1 MNRTIIEGVIALD
14 IADKGKAFGK
24 AGEKA
29 IFIEGA
35 VPGDVVDVE
44 IIKKSK
50 SFDEGRI
57 ARMLT
62 ESPNRAIPFCEH
74 FGICGGC
81 KWQHMKYDAQVF
93 FKEKQVRDSMQR
105 IAKIP
110 DPPVSPILFA
120 PQSTYYRNKMEFTF
134 TNKRYL
140 LTEEMNREEGKDMDG
155 LGFHIPGKF
164 NKVLNLNNCYLQDP
178 RANDIRLFVRDFTRQ
193 HGMSYFDLKQQFG
206 MMRNLIIR
214 NTNFG
219 EWMVIV
225 VFKDDDETLRLRL
238 MEAIKNE
245 FPWLTSLQYVINT
258 KRNDT
263 IFDQEPILYS
273 GKAFIIEQLEDLKF
287 IVGPKSFF
295 QTNSSQA
302 LNLYRITREYAGLTG
317 TEIVYDLYTGT
328 GSIAAFVS
336 AYADKVIGIEYVPEA
351 IADAIE
357 NAKLNNIS
365 NTLFFAGDMKD
376 VLNADFISRHG
387 KPDVIIT
394 DPPRAGMHEDVV
406 KCILASGAEKIVYVS
421 CNPGTQAR
429 DILLLSEKY
438 QVIKMTPV
446 DMFPHTAHVENVAL
460 LELHGHS

>member
-1 MNRTIIEGVIALD
+1 MNRIIVESVLALD

-35 VPGDVVDVE
+35 VPGDVVDV
-44 IIKKSK
+44 IIYKKSK

-57 ARMLT
+57 AKMLT

-81 KWQHMKYDAQVF
+81 KWQHMKYDAQIF
-93 FKEKQVRDSMQR
+93 FKEKQVRDAMQR
-105 IAKIP
+105 IDKIP
-110 DPPVSPILFA
+110 VPPLSPILFA
-120 PQSTYYRNKMEFTF
+120 PQSTHYRNKMEFTF

-140 LTEEMNREEGKDMDG
+140 LTEEMNRDEVKDMDG

-164 NKVLNLNNCYLQDP
+164 NKVLNLNQCYLQDT
-178 RANDIRLFVRDFTRQ
+178 RANDIRLFVREFTRRN
-193 HGMSYFDLKQQFG
+193 GMSYFDLKQQFG

-225 VFKDDDETLRLRL
+225 VFKDDHEALRLSL
-238 MEAIKNE
+238 LDAIKTE

-263 IFDQEPILYS
+263 IHDQETIVYY
-273 GKAFIIEQLEDLKF
+273 GKPFIIEQLENLKF

-295 QTNSSQA
+295 QTNSTQA
-302 LNLYRITREYAGLTG
+302 LNLYRITRDYAGLTG
-317 TEIVYDLYTGT
+317 NEIVYDLYTGT
-328 GSIAAFVS
+328 GTIAAFVAAS
-336 AYADKVIGIEYVPEA
+336 AEKVIGIEYVPEA

-357 NAKLNNIS
+357 NSKLNAIH
-365 NTLFFAGDMKD
+365 NTRFFAGDMKN
-376 VLNADFISRHG
+376 VMTASFIEQHG

-406 KCILASGAEKIVYVS
+406 NCILNSGANKIVYVS

-429 DILLLSEKY
+429 DILLLSSKY
-438 QVIKMTPV
+438 EVVKMTPV

-460 LELHGHS
+460 LEKIL

>member
-1 MNRTIIEGVIALD
+1 MLKRTIIEGVTALD

-44 IIKKSK
+44 IMKKSK

-57 ARMLT
+57 ARILT
-62 ESPNRAIPFCEH
+62 ESPYRTTPFCEH

-81 KWQHMKYDAQVF
+81 KWQHMTYDAQIM
-93 FKEKQVRDSMQR
+93 FKEKQVRDAMER
-105 IAKIP
+105 IAKIVS
-110 DPPVSPILFA
+110 PPISPILGA
-120 PQSTYYRNKMEFTF
+120 PATTHYRNKMEFTF

-140 LTEEMNREEGKDMDG
+140 LSEEMHVEGEKDMDG

-164 NKVLNLNNCYLQDP
+164 NKVLDLKECHLQDT
-178 RANDIRLFVRDFTRQ
+178 RANTIRLFVKAFTKS
-193 HGMSYFDLKQQFG
+193 HGMTYFDLKDQHG

-214 NTNFG
+214 NTNAD

-225 VFKDDDETLRLRL
+225 VFKEDAPELREALL
-238 MEAIKNE
+238 SAIKKE
-245 FPWLTSLQYVINT
+245 FPWITSLQYLINI

-263 IFDQEPILYS
+263 IHDQEPIVYH
-273 GKAFIIEQLEDLKF
+273 GRPYIIEQLENLKF

-295 QTNSSQA
+295 QTNSTQA

-317 TEIVYDLYTGT
+317 NEIVYDLYTGT
-328 GSIAAFVS
+328 GTIAAFIAAS
-336 AYADKVIGIEYVPEA
+336 AKKVIGIEYVPEA
-351 IADAIE
+351 IEDAIQ
-357 NAKLNNIS
+357 NAKLNNIL
-365 NTLFFAGDMKD
+365 NAQFFAGDMKN
-376 VLNADFISRHG
+376 VLTADFIHQHG
-387 KPDVIIT
+387 APNVIIT
-394 DPPRAGMHEDVV
+394 DPPRAGMHEDVIN
-406 KCILASGAEKIVYVS
+406 CILNSGAEKIVYVS

-438 QVIKMTPV
+438 EVVKMTPV

-460 LELHGHS
+460 LRKKSK

>member
-1 MNRTIIEGVIALD
+1 MLKRTIIEGVTALD

-24 AGEKA
+24 HGEKA

-44 IIKKSK
+44 IMKKSK

-57 ARMLT
+57 ARILT
-62 ESPNRAIPFCEH
+62 ESPYRTTPFCEH

-81 KWQHMKYDAQVF
+81 KWQHMTYDAQIL
-93 FKEKQVRDSMQR
+93 FKEKQVRDAMER
-105 IAKIP
+105 IAKIVS
-110 DPPVSPILFA
+110 PPISPILGA
-120 PQSTYYRNKMEFTF
+120 PGTTHYRNKMEFTF

-140 LTEEMNREEGKDMDG
+140 LTEEMHVEGEKDMDG

-164 NKVLNLNNCYLQDP
+164 NKVLDLNDCHLQDN
-178 RANDIRLFVRDFTRQ
+178 RANTIRLFVKAFTKR
-193 HGMSYFDLKQQFG
+193 HGMTYFDLKDQHG

-214 NTNFG
+214 NTTAD

-225 VFKDDDETLRLRL
+225 VFKEDVPELRESL
-238 MEAIKNE
+238 MSAIKNE
-245 FPWLTSLQYVINT
+245 FPWITSLQYVINS

-263 IFDQEPILYS
+263 IHDQEPIVFHGRPY
-273 GKAFIIEQLEDLKF
+273 IIEQLENLKF

-295 QTNSSQA
+295 QTNSTQA
-302 LNLYRITREYAGLTG
+302 LNLYRLTREYAGLTG
-317 TEIVYDLYTGT
+317 NETVYDLYTGT
-328 GSIAAFVS
+328 GTIAAFMAAS
-336 AYADKVIGIEYVPEA
+336 AKKVIGIEYVPEA
-351 IADAIE
+351 IEDAIQ
-357 NAKLNNIS
+357 NAKLNSILNAQ
-365 NTLFFAGDMKD
+365 FFAGDMKN
-376 VLNADFISRHG
+376 VLTNDFINQHG
-387 KPDVIIT
+387 RPDVIIT

-406 KCILASGAEKIVYVS
+406 NCILRSGAEKIVYVS

-438 QVIKMTPV
+438 EVVKMTPV

-460 LELHGHS
+460 LQLKK